1 MSGSNSNAKWVNV
14 LLIQKAVSLFFAAL
28 ALAFPF
34 YILYRH
40 GLSVLPVYDR
50 FGNVIGHANYFVLSL
65 AMSAFTLVISW
76 LSYVAARKALRQI
89 RGSK

>member
-1 MSGSNSNAKWVNV
+1 MSGSKGNARWVSL
-14 LLIQKAVSLFFAAL
+14 LLIQKSISLLFAAF
-28 ALAFPF
+28 ALVFPF

-65 AMSAFTLVISW
+65 AMSAFTLLISW
-76 LSYVAARKALRQI
+76 LSYVAARKALQQI
-89 RGSK
+89 RGNE